1 MLRYIGKRILLMI
14 PVLIAVTLLLFVIQA
29 VAPGDPA
36 VMALGQD
43 ASEEQKYEWREER
56 GLNDPIVVQYVKYMG
71 DLILHGDFGVS
82 YADGRSI
89 TSSIVSRWPTTIL
102 FATISIFLAAVV
114 GIAFGVLS
122 A

>member
-56 GLNDPIVVQYVKYMG
+56 G
-71 DLILHGDFGVS
+71 
-82 YADGRSI
+82 
-89 TSSIVSRWPTTIL
+89 
-102 FATISIFLAAVV
+102 FL
-114 GIAFGVLS
+114 LR
-122 A
+122 